1 MVTNQPVNLIEIM
14 EALDAC
20 RGVTGPLSTKRRAL
34 IWRAIETAD
43 DTDDT
48 DWLAARTILI
58 TTEKTLWQAVVAEG
72 TAPNHTPPPARI
84 LSAIQKTAM
93 VSPRHTKPPAS

>member
-1 MVTNQPVNLIEIM
+1 MDSNQPVNLLEAM

-20 RGVTGPLSTKRRAL
+20 HGVTGPLSAKRRAL
-34 IWRAIETAD
+34 IWQAIDTA
-43 DTDDT
+43 DDT

-58 TTEKTLWQAVVAEG
+58 TADRTLWQAVVEEG

-84 LSAIQKTAM
+84 LSAIQKTTT
-93 VSPRHTKPPAS
+93 VSPRISKPPTS

>member
-1 MVTNQPVNLIEIM
+1 MVNNQPVNLFEVM

-34 IWRAIETAD
+34 IWQAIETA
-43 DTDDT
+43 DDT

-58 TTEKTLWQAVVAEG
+58 TTDKTLWQAVVAEG
-72 TAPNHTPPPARI
+72 SAPNHTPPPSRI
-84 LSAIQKTAM
+84 LSAIQKTAK

>member
-1 MVTNQPVNLIEIM
+1 MINNQPVNPLRVM

-20 RGVTGPLSTKRRAL
+20 PGVTGPLSTKRRAL
-34 IWRAIETAD
+34 IWQAIDTA
-43 DTDDT
+43 DDT
-48 DWLAARTILI
+48 DWLAAKTILI
-58 TTEKTLWQAVVAEG
+58 TAEKTLWQAVAAEG

-93 VSPRHTKPPAS
+93 ASPRHTKPPAC

>member
-1 MVTNQPVNLIEIM
+1 MVNNQPVNLLEVM

-34 IWRAIETAD
+34 IWQAIETA
-43 DTDDT
+43 DDT

-58 TTEKTLWQAVVAEG
+58 TTDKTLWQAVVAEG
-72 TAPNHTPPPARI
+72 IAPNHTPPPARI
-84 LSAIQKTAM
+84 LGAIQKTAM
-93 VSPRHTKPPAS
+93 VSPKHTKPPAS

>member
-1 MVTNQPVNLIEIM
+1 MVTNQPVNLLEVM

-20 RGVTGPLSTKRRAL
+20 HGVTGPISTKRRAL
-34 IWRAIETAD
+34 IWQAIDTA
-43 DTDDT
+43 DDT

-58 TTEKTLWQAVVAEG
+58 TADKTLWQAVVAEG

-84 LSAIQKTAM
+84 LNAIQKTAM
-93 VSPRHTKPPAS
+93 ASPRNKRPPTR